1 MSSNNNFSY
10 FLLGLGIGAGC
21 ALLMAPRSGAET
33 RNYLQAKA
41 QEGSE
46 LAKRQSAELR
56 NMANETLERG
66 KQNLREQVKSVT
78 DAVEAGKQAYRESVG
93 VRS

>member
-1 MSSNNNFSY
+1 M
-10 FLLGLGIGAGC
+10 
-21 ALLMAPRSGAET
+21 
-33 RNYLQAKA
+33 
-41 QEGSE
+41 
-46 LAKRQSAELR
+46 AKRQSAELR

-78 DAVEAGKQAYRESVG
+78 DTVEAGKQAYRESVG